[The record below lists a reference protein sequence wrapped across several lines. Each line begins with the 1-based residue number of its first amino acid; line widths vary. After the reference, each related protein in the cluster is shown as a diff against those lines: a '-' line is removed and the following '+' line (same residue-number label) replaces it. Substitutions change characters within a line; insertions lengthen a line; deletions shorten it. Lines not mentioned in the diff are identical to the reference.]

1 METIGILRRELKGF
15 EPSCYSPAD
24 CTRLAE
30 ELARVEKAC
39 AAARLLAGAR
49 AVACDAHRKAGVA
62 DPAHWVARQAGTTR
76 RQARDA
82 LATAASLE
90 GCRATRDALLAG
102 EVSILQ
108 AAEITKAVAELPGEE
123 AALLE
128 AAKAGD
134 LTTLRDE
141 ARERRLASIPV
152 TALHRRQVASR
163 RFRHWKDGLGMVC
176 FDGALPPETGIPL
189 VSRIEREA
197 ARLRR
202 TAMQEQRAER
212 FEAHAADALVLVSD
226 GGSAAKG
233 ATDLVIVCDLFAWRR
248 GHAHEG
254 EPCHLVGGG
263 PIPVELA
270 KELSK
275 DAFLKVVLHDGVDI
289 QKICHVGR
297 KYTAELRTALELGPA
312 PSFTGRACIDCG
324 RSWNLQNDH
333 DDPVAHTGPTSLSNV
348 KPRCYD
354 CHREKTVRDRKAGLL
369 RAKGAERDPERRVA
383 APAPANDRGL
393 PERRAGAPAPAN
405 AASHK
410 EVGPG
415 RGNGAPGKDPPTAA
429 GP

>member
-1 METIGILRRELKGF
+1 METIGVLRRELKGF

-108 AAEITKAVAELPGEE
+108 AAEITKVVAELPGEE

-141 ARERRLASIPV
+141 ARGRRLASIPV

-176 FDGALPPETGIPL
+176 FDGALPPETGIPF
-189 VSRIEREA
+189 VTRIEREA

-202 TAMQEQRAER
+202 TAMQGGAAER

-270 KELSK
+270 KQLSK

-297 KYTAELRTALELGPA
+297 KYTAELRTALDLGPV
-312 PSFTGRACIDCG
+312 PDFTGKACTECKSTVGLERDHEVPVARTG
-324 RSWNLQNDH
+324 RS
-333 DDPVAHTGPTSLSNV
+333 SISNV
-348 KPRCYD
+348 VSR
-354 CHREKTVRDRKAGLL
+354 CHRCHAEKTERDRLAGLL
-369 RAKGAERDPERRVA
+369 GPKARARAPGARTQRAEEPSTGQV
-383 APAPANDRGL
+383 PT
-393 PERRAGAPAPAN
+393 RRAPPAGGWP
-405 AASHK
+405 
-410 EVGPG
+410 
-415 RGNGAPGKDPPTAA
+415 
-429 GP
+429 